1 MHRNNNQP
9 IKSIKMF
16 STKNLLTALA
26 VATTLSLASCKDAA
40 KEKEKMAADSTAAA
54 NKVKATADST
64 AAAAKA
70 VEDAKPKS
78 LVDLATAAT
87 PTLAKALE
95 AAGLVEMVGKETL
108 TVFAPSDAAFAAIQK
123 DVDELLK
130 PENKAK
136 LVALLQNHVVKG
148 AVMAADLKDGQ
159 EVTMANGKK
168 VKVSVKDG
176 KVMIGTANV
185 TQPDVKASNG
195 VVHLIDAVIK

>member
-1 MHRNNNQP
+1 
-9 IKSIKMF
+9 MF
-16 STKNLLTALA
+16 NSKNLLTALA
-26 VATTLSLASCKDAA
+26 VATTLSVVSCKDAA
-40 KEKEKMAADSTAAA
+40 KEKAKKDADSLAVVA
-54 NKVKATADST
+54 KADSIKKVEDK
-64 AAAAKA
+64 AKA
-70 VEDAKPKS
+70 DAEAAKPKS